1 MIDAEYY
8 FTSKPISQEDE
19 RVIERM
25 LETQFCLR
33 DHDPE
38 FTIAYANE
46 CGIYGICI
54 SVEDFSGTDRTERSY
69 A

>member
-1 MIDAEYY
+1 MENRN
-8 FTSKPISQEDE
+8 QENE
-19 RVIERM
+19 NLERM

-54 SVEDFSGTDRTERSY
+54 SVEDFSVTDRTERSY